1 MGSGRNVHVIHFDW
15 GGGGGGQIPNTFFE
29 SGGKSVADPEGV
41 QGVRSNPP
49 LELNYFIF
57 MGNFRKNEA
66 KLRKRT
72 PYLNLNPL
80 SRNPGSALAN
90 VLPC

>member
-1 MGSGRNVHVIHFDW
+1 MYKLYTLILFF
-15 GGGGGGQIPNTFFE
+15 GGGGGGQMSNTFFE

-41 QGVRSNPP
+41 QRVRSNPP

-66 KLRKRT
+66 
-72 PYLNLNPL
+72 
-80 SRNPGSALAN
+80 
-90 VLPC
+90 

>member
-1 MGSGRNVHVIHFDW
+1 MYMLYTLI
-15 GGGGGGQIPNTFFE
+15 GGGGGKYQTPLYP
-29 SGGKSVADPEGV
+29 VADPEGV

>member
-1 MGSGRNVHVIHFDW
+1 M
-15 GGGGGGQIPNTFFE
+15 
-29 SGGKSVADPEGV
+29 ADPEGV

-66 KLRKRT
+66 KLRKRN
-72 PYLNLNPL
+72 PFLNLNPL
-80 SRNPGSALAN
+80 SKNPGSAPGGGGGVTCTKVTCMDPELFFLGGREHRQTC
-90 VLPC
+90 VGLT

>member
-1 MGSGRNVHVIHFDW
+1 MS
-15 GGGGGGQIPNTFFE
+15 NTFFE
-29 SGGKSVADPEGV
+29 SGGKSVAD
-41 QGVRSNPP
+41 RSNPP

>member
-1 MGSGRNVHVIHFDW
+1 MGSGRNVHVHVIHFDQ
-15 GGGGGGQIPNTFFE
+15 GGRQMSNTFFE

-41 QGVRSNPP
+41 QGVRSNPS

-57 MGNFRKNEA
+57 MGNFRKKNEA
-66 KLRKRT
+66 KLKKRT

-80 SRNPGSALAN
+80 SRNTGSALAN